1 MKRPKYL
8 KNSDCTAQTVKYRY
22 WEIDYLW
29 GEIPCLVGL
38 NKWMDKEGM
47 EFPLQGKI
55 EEQIMVKIFGG
66 SRMSENKGADFTC
79 GDGKDWEVRSRNFSG
94 ATGNG
99 FNVLHFCSSAMHQ
112 RGLTT
117 NEDNTADAFCDKLE
131 KVDGF
136 IVIDTQNWRS
146 YSELHIWRIPARVIA
161 ELYMR
166 DEWKA
171 CNRRG
176 RRRTRDIYDISTK
189 TFLNTMESI
198 GLNTVNCA

>member
-8 KNSDCTAQTVKYRY
+8 KNSDCTTQTAKYRY

-79 GDGKDWEVRSRNFSG
+79 GNGKDWEVRSRDFSSKG
-94 ATGNG
+94 GS
-99 FNVLHFCSSAMHQ
+99 VHFCSSSMKHYGQ
-112 RGLTT
+112 VKKV
-117 NEDNTADAFCDKLE
+117 DNTVDAFCDKLE

-146 YSELHIWRIPARVIA
+146 YSEFHIWKIPARVIS
-161 ELYMR
+161 ELYIR
-166 DEWKA
+166 DEWEQA
-171 CNRRG
+171 DQRG
-176 RRRTRDIYDISTK
+176 GARTKDIYNISPA
-189 TFLNTMESI
+189 TFLNTMKKI
-198 GLNTVNCA
+198 GLNTTVCV

>member
-8 KNSDCTAQTVKYRY
+8 ENSDCTTQTIKYRY

-29 GEIPCLVGL
+29 AEIPCLVGL

-47 EFPLQGKI
+47 EFPWQGKL

-79 GDGKDWEVRSRNFSG
+79 EDGKAWEVRSRDFSKI
-94 ATGNG
+94 
-99 FNVLHFCSSAMHQ
+99 NVLNFCSSSKKLYGQ
-112 RGLTT
+112 IRG
-117 NEDNTADAFCDKLE
+117 EDNTVDAFCDKLE

-136 IVIDTQNWRS
+136 IVIDTQNGRS
-146 YSELHIWRIPARVIA
+146 HSELHIWRIPARVIS
-161 ELYMR
+161 ELYLR

-171 CNRRG
+171 CNKRG
-176 RRRTRDIYDISTK
+176 RGRSKEIYDISAK
-189 TFLNTMESI
+189 TFLNTMENI
-198 GLNTVNCA
+198 GLNTTVCV

>member
-1 MKRPKYL
+1 MKRPEYL
-8 KNSDCTAQTVKYRY
+8 KNSDCTAQTVKYRN

-29 GEIPCLVGL
+29 GEIPFLVKL
-38 NKWMDKEGM
+38 NKLLTEENM
-47 EFPLQGKI
+47 EFPLQGKL

-94 ATGNG
+94 KCG

-112 RGLTT
+112 RGI
-117 NEDNTADAFCDKLE
+117 NSGNDNTVDAFHDKL
-131 KVDGF
+131 KKIDGF
-136 IVIDTQNWRS
+136 IVIDTQNWS
-146 YSELHIWRIPARVIA
+146 PYSELHIWRIPARVIS
-161 ELYMR
+161 ELYLR

-176 RRRTRDIYDISTK
+176 RGRSRQIYDISTK
-189 TFLNTMESI
+189 TFLNTMENI